1 MRGHESDAL
10 VCAVFESARFHAE
23 ASVLADFA
31 FGLRVAADV
40 GRRSRC
46 TKSSTGAVSARG
58 NERDGEEGKKE
69 QFHMLKKQHIENKGA
84 RIKC

>member
-1 MRGHESDAL
+1 MVRGHESDAL

-40 GRRSRC
+40 AGEAGAPRAAPGPLVHEEMSVMARRGR
-46 TKSSTGAVSARG
+46 KS
-58 NERDGEEGKKE
+58 N
-69 QFHMLKKQHIENKGA
+69 FI
-84 RIKC
+84 C